1 LHKEFL
7 IGGFKMT
14 DLEKKQAFDL
24 IMNKINEL
32 IVVVSQLNGTHQE
45 EI

>member
-1 LHKEFL
+1 
-7 IGGFKMT
+7 MT